1 MASNDFAIPAFF
13 PSATGSPCSPFL
25 AASLNTYAGGW
36 NAVFKDQDEGLYYLD
51 GGTNPMAAEPG
62 WAQFTATTTVVTLG
76 LPTGPPPG
84 FSF

>member
-1 MASNDFAIPAFF
+1 MASNDFSIPAFV
-13 PSATGSPCSPFL
+13 PSPSGTPCTSFL
-25 AASLNTYAGGW
+25 ADSLNTYAGGW
-36 NAVFKDQDEGLYYLD
+36 NSVFKDQSEGLYYLN
-51 GGTNPMAAEPG
+51 GGTNPTAAEPG